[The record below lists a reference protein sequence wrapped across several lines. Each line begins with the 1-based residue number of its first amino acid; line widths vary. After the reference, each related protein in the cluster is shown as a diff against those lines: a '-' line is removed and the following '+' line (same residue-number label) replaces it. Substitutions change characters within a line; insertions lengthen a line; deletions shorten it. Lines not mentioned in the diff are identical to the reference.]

1 MTVKTI
7 VTMAKD
13 LELHEHHEIHEN
25 GDDCGSDPAECL
37 SKTRV
42 WQTALICEMMVGGSQ
57 GNISRPLCRTVVN
70 DLTRSL

>member
-13 LELHEHHEIHEN
+13 LELHEHHEIHES
-25 GDDCGSDPAECL
+25 GDDCGSDPIECL

-42 WQTALICEMMVGGSQ
+42 WQTALICEMMVGAPQ
-57 GNISRPLCRTVVN
+57 GMLPYCSVLAGTDFPV
-70 DLTRSL
+70 